1 MPSNKASD
9 MARSNDEQQMTV
21 AQLRTTHQA
30 GGILAASLI
39 PHGCEFYIA
48 AEVRTGG
55 RAVLIRRDRHPRL
68 FKDPTT
74 ALRLLRDMGFASVSV
89 DLASWNDRQPPL
101 TP

>member
-1 MPSNKASD
+1 MT
-9 MARSNDEQQMTV
+9 RSNDQQMSV

-30 GGILAASLI
+30 GGILAAALK
-39 PHGCEFYIA
+39 PHGSVFYIT

-55 RAVLIRRDRHPRL
+55 SAVVVRKDRHPRL

-89 DLASWNDRQPPL
+89 DLTSWNEQQPAL
-101 TP
+101 TV